1 MGEKVHMFDD
11 GKIRNNRLMTGEVVR
26 VIPFEEFQKEFADY
40 GRTENMFW
48 MSFLELWEEAFRLNN
63 GGWLDQAPETDFI
76 VETTCSDYDF
86 HMFFTRSLKGG
97 WVSFD
102 TEMRGTGAYLDVD
115 HKYAENTLTTKK
127 EFVFD
132 KHKKHGI
139 IRLAVP
145 FCRRAS

>member
-1 MGEKVHMFDD
+1 MEKKRVPAVGEKVHMFDD
-11 GKIRNNRLMTGEVVR
+11 GKIRNSHHMTGEVLR
-26 VIPFEEFQKEFADY
+26 VIPFEEFQQEFADY

-48 MSFLELWEEAFRLNN
+48 MSFLELWEEAFQHNN

-102 TEMRGTGAYLDVD
+102 TEMCGAGAYLDVD
-115 HKYAENTLTTKK
+115 HEYADEYTH
-127 EFVFD
+127 
-132 KHKKHGI
+132 HKKR
-139 IRLAVP
+139 IRI
-145 FCRRAS
+145 